1 MKTIKYDRNVY
12 DGKKAYTMIQQEK
25 DGVEYL
31 TFPAFSSTGLVEH
44 FFSTRTGGVSKG
56 DCATMNFSF
65 TRGDEREA
73 VLENYRRA
81 AGLLHCGMEDF
92 VCSDQT
98 HTTNIRVVTDADRGK
113 GVLRER
119 DYRDIDGLIT
129 RERGIMLVTY
139 YADCVPLFFL
149 DPVQQAVGL
158 AHSGWRGTCAKM
170 GQHMVCAMKKQFGT
184 DEKDLL
190 VGIGPSICREC
201 YEVSKDVAEAFE
213 EAFPDPAV
221 WKRFLFPVSGEKY
234 HLDLWEA
241 NRQIFLEA
249 GLLPEQILI
258 SGICTS
264 CNSSVLFS
272 HRASHG
278 KRGNLAAFMGLR
290 NN

>member
-81 AGLLHCGMEDF
+81 AMLLHCGMEDF

-119 DYRDIDGLIT
+119 DYGDIDGLIT

-170 GQHMVCAMKKQFGT
+170 GQHMVHAMKEQFGT
-184 DEKDLL
+184 DERDLL

-201 YEVSKDVAEAFE
+201 YEVSKDVADAFE
-213 EAFPDPAV
+213 EAFPDPTV

-241 NRQIFLEA
+241 NRQIFLGA
-249 GLLPEQILI
+249 GLLPEQILL

-290 NN
+290 KT